1 MSPTVGVKKEAHG
14 KTPNPV
20 SVAIRTRFRGKQRV
34 RSETFSDHYSQARQ
48 FYISQTGIEQQHI
61 ADAFVFELSKVERED
76 IRARMVGHLLNI
88 DGELASTVAKGL
100 GLADMPEP
108 AEAAMPTRDDLPASP
123 S

>member
-1 MSPTVGVKKEAHG
+1 M
-14 KTPNPV
+14 
-20 SVAIRTRFRGKQRV
+20 
-34 RSETFSDHYSQARQ
+34 
-48 FYISQTGIEQQHI
+48 
-61 ADAFVFELSKVERED
+61 FELSKVERED